1 MKGPHHGQDGR
12 IDEDSVD
19 GSKLPLVIIPKTTS
33 QLSNFIFVR
42 GKAVSMAEIREA
54 DVERQ
59 KS

>member
-1 MKGPHHGQDGR
+1 MKGPHHVQDGR
-12 IDEDSVD
+12 IDEDGVD

-42 GKAVSMAEIREA
+42 GKAVRVA